1 MEANKMTLTEPTLVA
16 IALTVLGAITA
27 LSARIINEHKK
38 STDEKIKD
46 LSLKL
51 DDMDK
56 ELQHTRENYVTK
68 HDFGEAMSR
77 LIKQLDRIESKM
89 ESKQSITACNANHN
103 S

>member
-1 MEANKMTLTEPTLVA
+1 MTLTEPTLVA
-16 IALTVLGAITA
+16 ITLTVMGAIAA

-38 STDEKIKD
+38 STDDRLRD
-46 LSLKL
+46 LSSKI
-51 DDMDK
+51 DGMDK

-89 ESKQSITACNANHN
+89 DGKQSVTACNANHKV
-103 S
+103 